1 MKIKPLILTT
11 LLPAALFSQQGD
23 TAYYHGPEAGIAV
36 EHASFIIK
44 THMDLGEF
52 IARVP
57 SNDFRT
63 IDTTTSDKGPKYVLS
78 FVDEPLVFYEW
89 MSMHITDATGENE
102 GINTYQVRY
111 CTGKSNN
118 RTADAVYY
126 VRGQF
131 QEVFKEWWG
140 VNLGF
145 PKRLVYPHR
154 EQ

>member
-1 MKIKPLILTT
+1 MKIKLLILTT
-11 LLPAALFSQQGD
+11 FLPAALFSQEGD

-44 THMDLGEF
+44 THMQLDEF

-63 IDTTTSDKGPKYVLS
+63 IDTTTSNKGPRYILS
-78 FVDEPLVFYEW
+78 FVNEPMVFYQW
-89 MSMHITDATGENE
+89 MSMNIVDATTEDD
-102 GINTYQVRY
+102 GINTYIVRY

-118 RTADAVYY
+118 RTADAVHY

-140 VNLGF
+140 VNLGL

-154 EQ
+154 E